1 MKKLSIIAILVL
13 AISILVPSIC
23 FADVAGSYSLTSVS
37 ISMTEPSFNKVVPT
51 DMNAGSRISVSNI
64 VWKDSNGKTI
74 ANTDKITNGGT
85 YTVSFDLNRVT
96 GDGFAKSTY
105 VYINGN
111 ATGVEK
117 SNITSNKMTVTK
129 SYSVSGGRLSDA
141 HGKADY
147 MEGGEAS
154 TATTQDGKKVLGLVT
169 ILIDGNVEEG
179 KALPTSFQLKT
190 DLDTTFRKYS
200 ASKASPSDTTK
211 PYAVWQQ
218 YDEKAQAG
226 KSYTLRY
233 IFPIPSDVSVA
244 DDCKIQ
250 IDGKTVTKAGLAGN
264 LILDVAYKAGEALAA
279 SQVTYIKKVEFED
292 YTFPVAGQ
300 DYNASAVKLKSNIP
314 GTISAARYAMF
325 NKEIT
330 GKAGLNEN
338 VALEIT
344 VKANSGYEFS
354 SDVTATIADVTANV
368 TKISATEY
376 KFSFA
381 YQVKAGTS
389 VKIVEQSPETI
400 EYKEGDKVELFVK
413 VEGDVT
419 YQWLEQTTKTTSGG
433 AKAKYEKNLI
443 EGATKNTYTIEKA
456 TKEMDGY
463 SYICVV
469 TGKDKSE
476 VSSNAITLKLIEAEE
491 KEEEKKPDETKPEE
505 KVETITWAKA
515 STWAIDEL
523 SKANNAGLIP
533 TIFDKEDL
541 TKNITRKEFAHVA
554 VKLYEKVSGKKAEKV
569 AANPFTDT
577 KDEEVLKA
585 YNVGIT
591 AGMSATTFEPDTLIT
606 REQMA
611 TMMTRALNKAGIDT
625 KVDLEKV
632 KKFDDDAEMH
642 SWGKDSIY
650 FMSNIEII
658 KGMGD
663 NKFGVLGNAT
673 REQSLL
679 ISVRSEEK
687 FAK

>member
-1 MKKLSIIAILVL
+1 MKKLLALTGIMMLILAL
-13 AISILVPSIC
+13 SSIC
-23 FADVAGSYSLTSVS
+23 FADVVGVHSRTAIYVT
-37 ISMTEPSFNKVVPT
+37 MTEPTFNKVVPT
-51 DMNAGSRISVSNI
+51 DLDAGSSVTVSNI
-64 VWKDSNGKTI
+64 VWKDSNGKVL
-74 ANTDKITNGGT
+74 ANTDKITAGGT
-85 YTVSFDLNRVT
+85 YTVSFDLNRKT
-96 GDGFAKSTY
+96 GDVFRSSTRVFINNNSQEVQTSFSSSDKMSASKSFK
-105 VYINGN
+105 V
-111 ATGVEK
+111 A
-117 SNITSNKMTVTK
+117 
-129 SYSVSGGRLSDA
+129 GGRLSNA

-147 MEGGEAS
+147 LEGGEAS
-154 TATTQDGKKVLGLVT
+154 TATTEDGKKVLGLVT
-169 ILIDGNVEEG
+169 ILINGKVEEG

-190 DLDTTFRKYS
+190 DLDTSYRTYS
-200 ASKASPSDTTK
+200 AGKTTPSDTTK

-218 YDEKAQAG
+218 FDEKAQAG

-233 IFPIPSDVSVA
+233 IFPIASDVSVA
-244 DDCKIQ
+244 DDCRITV
-250 IDGKTVTKAGLAGN
+250 DGKTVAKTGLAGN
-264 LILDVAYKAGEALAA
+264 LILDVTYKAGESLAA

-292 YTFPVAGQ
+292 YAFPVVGQ
-300 DYNASAVKLKSNIP
+300 EYNASAVKLKSNIP

-338 VALEIT
+338 VGLEIT

-376 KFSFA
+376 KFVFV

-389 VKIVEQSPETI
+389 VKITEQSPETI
-400 EYKEGDKVELFVK
+400 EYKDGDKVELFVK
-413 VEGDVT
+413 VDGEAT
-419 YQWLEQTTKTTSGG
+419 YQWLEETTKTSSGG
-433 AKAKYEKNLI
+433 AKAKYEKNPI
-443 EGATKNTYTIEKA
+443 EGATKSTYTIEKA
-456 TKEMDGY
+456 TKDMDGY
-463 SYICVV
+463 SYICVI
-469 TGKDKSE
+469 TGKDKAE
-476 VSSNAITLKLIEAEE
+476 IRSNAIALKLIEAEE
-491 KEEEKKPDETKPEE
+491 EKKPEETKPEE

-515 STWAIDEL
+515 SKWAIDEL
-523 SKANNAGLIP
+523 TKANDAGLIP

-554 VKLYEKVSGKKAEKV
+554 VKLYEKISGKKAEKV
-569 AANPFTDT
+569 EKNPFTDT

-611 TMMTRALNKAGIDT
+611 TMMTRALSKAGIDT

-642 SWGKDSIY
+642 SWGKESIY
-650 FMSNIEII
+650 YMSNIDII

-679 ISVRSEEK
+679 ISVRSAEK
-687 FAK
+687 FAKK